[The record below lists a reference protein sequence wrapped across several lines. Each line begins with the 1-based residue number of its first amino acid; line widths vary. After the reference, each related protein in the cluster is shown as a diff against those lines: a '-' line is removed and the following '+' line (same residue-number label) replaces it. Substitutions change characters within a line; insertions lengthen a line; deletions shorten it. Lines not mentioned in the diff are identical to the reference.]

1 MTERD
6 MLSGRLKDL
15 SGRAYRNDY
24 LTHTDFLGVSE
35 QADFHAI
42 LASQGV
48 QPSVHRLNGAPYVLW
63 GGWEEAERCAAVFLP
78 SYLDEDS
85 FIEGELTAPQVVAC
99 LSCRPLD
106 SRFADDLTHRDFLGA
121 LMNLGI
127 ERDQIGDILVDREA
141 AQAAIF
147 VLADLAETVAREL
160 TRVKHTSV
168 TCFLIPPGEC
178 AIRPEF
184 ELREGSVASE
194 RVDAVI
200 SLVFRLARGKTQ
212 AYIDAERVFADGRAV
227 TSAGQVLKPG
237 TRVSVRGLGKFVY
250 EGCVTETKKGRLF
263 VRVRVYK

>member
-6 MLSGRLKDL
+6 MLAGRLRDL

-24 LTHTDFLGVSE
+24 LTHTGFLGVSE
-35 QADFHAI
+35 QADFHEI
-42 LASQGV
+42 LSAQGV
-48 QPSVHRLNGAPYVLW
+48 PSSVHRLNGAPYVLW
-63 GGWEEAERCAAVFLP
+63 GGWEEAERRAVVFLP
-78 SYLDEDS
+78 SYLDETS
-85 FIEGELTAPQVVAC
+85 FIEGELSSPQVVAC
-99 LSCRPLD
+99 LSCVPLD

-127 ERDQIGDILVDREA
+127 ERDQIGDILVDRAESRA
-141 AQAAIF
+141 VIF
-147 VLADLAETVAREL
+147 VLADLAETVASDL

-168 TCFLIPPGEC
+168 TCRLIPPGEC
-178 AIRPEF
+178 AIRPDF

-212 AYIDAERVFADGRAV
+212 AYIDAERVFVDGRTVA
-227 TSAGQVLKPG
+227 SAGQILKPG
-237 TRVSVRGLGKFVY
+237 ARVSVRGLGKFIY
-250 EGCVTETKKGRLF
+250 EGCVAETKKGRLF